1 MSIHSMV
8 VRFMTGKGRKNHLRM
23 QYLIKFEILKFY
35 IDDLRTT

>member
-1 MSIHSMV
+1 MSTLREV
-8 VRFMTGKGRKNHLRM
+8 VRFVTGMRCKNHLRM